1 VSPSWRRSR
10 NSAGRDERRNAGKN
24 SGTVMAERDSL
35 EVDVLFV
42 GGGPASLAGAIRLR
56 QLAAT
61 AGTELSVMVIEK
73 GGEIGNHGLSGAVV
87 DPRSLHELFP
97 GEDITG
103 GLDAPV
109 AGDAMWFL
117 TPGGKIAAPLVPPVL
132 NNHGKYVAS
141 LSTLTKWLG
150 AKAEAAG
157 ADVFPAFPGQ
167 ELLWDGERVVGVR
180 VGDKGI
186 GKDGTPKSNFEPG
199 PDLRAKVT
207 VLGEGPR
214 GTLAKTAIA
223 KLGLDRDRDPQVYA
237 VGIKELWQVPAGR
250 FPAGNVIHTLGAPLP
265 GDTFGGGWI
274 YGMNGDLVDL
284 GLVIGLDY
292 ADPTTDPHNLFSQFK
307 LLPAIRPL
315 IAGGTM
321 LRYGAKAIPEG
332 GLHAMP
338 RLVADGLCLVGDTAG
353 FLNGLRLKGIHLAIK
368 SGMLAAEGIFEA
380 LAAGRSDAAAL
391 GAYEQKFRASWA
403 FAELHAAR
411 NFHAG
416 FASGLWGGMV
426 NAALGTLTGGRGF
439 GIHDKLAG
447 HEGFARMKKRG
458 AGAPPP
464 MRRVTPDNVLTFD
477 KTTDVFKS
485 GTMHD
490 EDQPAHLHVADTN
503 VCAERCTVEFGNPCQ
518 YFCPASVY
526 EPQFTERDGKIEG
539 RLQLNFTNC
548 VHCKT
553 CDIMDPY
560 QIITWVPPQ
569 GGEGPVYT
577 GL

>member
-1 VSPSWRRSR
+1 MIMP
-10 NSAGRDERRNAGKN
+10 
-24 SGTVMAERDSL
+24 ERDTL

-56 QLAAT
+56 QLAA
-61 AGTELSVMVIEK
+61 ASGRDISVMVIEK

-87 DPRSLHELFP
+87 DPRSLLELVP

-109 AGDAMWFL
+109 SGDEMWFL
-117 TPGGKIAAPLVPPVL
+117 TAGGKIKAPFTPPVL

-141 LSTLTKWLG
+141 LNRLTKWLG
-150 AKAEAAG
+150 ERAEAAG

-167 ELLWDGERVVGVR
+167 ELLWDGDRVIGVR
-180 VGDKGI
+180 VGDKGV
-186 GKDGTPKSNFEPG
+186 GANGEPKANYEPG
-199 PDLRAKVT
+199 PDLFAKVV

-237 VGIKELWQVPAGR
+237 VGVKEIWKVPAGR
-250 FPAGNVIHTLGAPLP
+250 LAPGHVIHTLGAPLSA
-265 GDTFGGGWI
+265 DTFGGGWI
-274 YGMNGDLVDL
+274 YGMNGDIVDI
-284 GLVIGLDY
+284 GLVTGLDY
-292 ADPTTDPHNLFSQFK
+292 ADPTTDPHNLFQQMK
-307 LLPAIRPL
+307 LLPAVRPL
-315 IAGGTM
+315 LEGGAL

-338 RLVADGLCLVGDTAG
+338 RFFAAGLCLIGDSAG

-368 SGMLAAEGIFEA
+368 SGMLAAEAIADA
-380 LAAGRSDAAAL
+380 LAAGRTDAAMLAS
-391 GAYEQKFRASWA
+391 YEERFRASWA
-403 FAELHAAR
+403 FRELHAAR

-416 FASGLWGGMV
+416 FKTGLWGGML

-439 GIHDKLAG
+439 GLVDKLTGEAG
-447 HEGFARMKKRG
+447 YAKMRPLAAIPARSRG
-458 AGAPPP
+458 
-464 MRRVTPDNVLTFD
+464 RRVTPDGVLTFD
-477 KTTDVFKS
+477 KLTDVFNS

-490 EDQPAHLHVADTN
+490 EDQPAHLHVADTSI
-503 VCAERCTVEFGNPCQ
+503 CADRCTVEFGNPCQ
-518 YFCPASVY
+518 YFCPARVY
-526 EPQFTERDGKIEG
+526 EPQFAKEGDHVEG
-539 RLQLNFTNC
+539 RLQINFSNC

>member
-1 VSPSWRRSR
+1 
-10 NSAGRDERRNAGKN
+10 
-24 SGTVMAERDSL
+24 MAERDSL

-56 QLAAT
+56 QLAQA
-61 AGTELSVMVIEK
+61 ANRELAVMVIEK

-87 DPRSLHELFP
+87 DPRSLLELFP
-97 GEDITG
+97 GEDISG

-109 AGDAMWFL
+109 SGDELWFL
-117 TPGGKIAAPLVPPVL
+117 TAGGKIRAPFMPPVL

-141 LSTLTKWLG
+141 LNRLTKWLG
-150 AKAEAAG
+150 ERAEAAG

-167 ELLWDGERVVGVR
+167 ELLWAGERVIGVR
-180 VGDKGI
+180 VGDKGVAA
-186 GKDGTPKSNFEPG
+186 DGSHKPNYEPG
-199 PDLRAKVT
+199 PDLLAKVV

-214 GTLAKTAIA
+214 GTLAKTAVA

-250 FPAGNVIHTLGAPLP
+250 LAPGQVIHTLGAPLP
-265 GDTFGGGWI
+265 HDTFGGGWV
-274 YGMNGDLVDL
+274 YGMNGDLIDI
-284 GLVIGLDY
+284 GLVTGLDY
-292 ADPTTDPHNLFSQFK
+292 ADPATDPHNLFQQMK

-315 IAGGTM
+315 LEGGTM
-321 LRYGAKAIPEG
+321 IRYGAKAIPEG

-338 RLVADGLCLVGDTAG
+338 RLSADGLCLIGDTAG
-353 FLNGLRLKGIHLAIK
+353 FLNGMRLKGIHLAIK
-368 SGMLAAEGIFEA
+368 SGMLAAEAIFAALANDRSDAEA
-380 LAAGRSDAAAL
+380 LAV
-391 GAYEQKFRASWA
+391 YEQNFRDSWA
-403 FAELHAAR
+403 FTELHAAR

-416 FASGLWGGMV
+416 FKSGLFVGML

-439 GIHDKLAG
+439 GIHDKLSG
-447 HEGFARMKKRG
+447 HEGYARMRKLG
-458 AGAPPP
+458 AVALSASE
-464 MRRVTPDNVLTFD
+464 RRVAPDGTLTFD
-477 KTTDVFKS
+477 KVTDVFRS

-490 EDQPAHLHVADTN
+490 ENQPAHLHVADTN

-518 YFCPASVY
+518 YFCPAAVY
-526 EPQFTERDGKIEG
+526 EPLFTKTAAGVDG
-539 RLQLNFTNC
+539 RLQINFANC

-577 GL
+577 NL

>member
-1 VSPSWRRSR
+1 MP
-10 NSAGRDERRNAGKN
+10 
-24 SGTVMAERDSL
+24 ERDSL

-42 GGGPASLAGAIRLR
+42 GAGPASLAGAVQLR
-56 QLAAT
+56 RRAAE
-61 AGTELSVMVIEK
+61 AGRDISVMVIEK

-87 DPRSLHELFP
+87 DPRALHELFP

-109 AGDAMWFL
+109 SGDELWFL
-117 TPGGKIAAPLVPPVL
+117 TAGGKIKAPFTPPVL
-132 NNHGKYVAS
+132 DNHGKYVAS
-141 LSTLTKWLG
+141 LNRLTKWLG
-150 AKAEAAG
+150 EQAEAAG
-157 ADVFPAFPGQ
+157 TDVFPAFPGQ
-167 ELLWDGERVVGVR
+167 ELLWDGDRVIGVR
-180 VGDKGI
+180 VGDKGV
-186 GKDGTPKSNFEPG
+186 GANGQPKSNYEPG
-199 PDLRAKVT
+199 PDLFAKVV

-214 GTLAKTAIA
+214 GTLAKTAVA

-237 VGIKELWQVPAGR
+237 VGVKEIWKVPAGR
-250 FPAGNVIHTLGAPLP
+250 LAPGHVIHTLGAPLP
-265 GDTFGGGWI
+265 TDTFGGGWI
-274 YGMNGDLVDL
+274 YGMNGDIVDI
-284 GLVIGLDY
+284 GLVTGLDY
-292 ADPTTDPHNLFSQFK
+292 ADPTTDPHNLFQQMK
-307 LLPAIRPL
+307 LLPAVRPL
-315 IAGGTM
+315 LEGGTL

-338 RLVADGLCLVGDTAG
+338 RFYADGLCLIGDSAG

-368 SGMLAAEGIFEA
+368 SGMLAAEAIDEA
-380 LAAGRSDAAAL
+380 LAAGRTDAAAL
-391 GAYEQKFRASWA
+391 AAYEQMFRASWA
-403 FAELHAAR
+403 FTELHAAR

-416 FASGLWGGMV
+416 FKSGLWGGML

-439 GIHDKLAG
+439 GLHDKLDGEA
-447 HEGFARMKKRG
+447 GFARMRKLG
-458 AGAPPP
+458 AFAPRARE
-464 MRRVTPDNVLTFD
+464 RRVTPDNVLTFD
-477 KTTDVFKS
+477 KLTDVFNS

-490 EDQPAHLHVADTN
+490 EDQPAHLHVADTAI
-503 VCAERCTVEFGNPCQ
+503 CADRCTVEFGNPCQ

-526 EPQFTERDGKIEG
+526 EPLFAKEGDRVEG
-539 RLQLNFTNC
+539 RLQINFANC

>member
-1 VSPSWRRSR
+1 MP
-10 NSAGRDERRNAGKN
+10 
-24 SGTVMAERDSL
+24 ERDSL

-42 GGGPASLAGAIRLR
+42 GAGPASLAGAVRLR
-56 QLAAT
+56 QLAA
-61 AGTELSVMVIEK
+61 ASGRDISVMVIEK

-109 AGDAMWFL
+109 AGDEMWFL
-117 TPGGKIAAPLVPPVL
+117 TAGGKIKAPFTPPVL
-132 NNHGKYVAS
+132 DNRGKYVAS
-141 LSTLTKWLG
+141 LNRLTKWLG
-150 AKAEAAG
+150 EKAEAAG

-167 ELLWDGERVVGVR
+167 ELLWDPSTSSGQARVIGVR
-180 VGDKGI
+180 VGDKGV
-186 GKDGTPKSNFEPG
+186 GANGAPKSNYEPG
-199 PDLRAKVT
+199 PDLFAKVV

-237 VGIKELWQVPAGR
+237 VGVKEIWKVPAGR
-250 FPAGNVIHTLGAPLP
+250 LAPGHVIHTLGAPLP
-265 GDTFGGGWI
+265 TDTFGGGWI
-274 YGMNGDLVDL
+274 YGMNGDIVDL
-284 GLVIGLDY
+284 GLVTGLDY
-292 ADPTTDPHNLFSQFK
+292 ADPTTDPHDLFQQMK
-307 LLPAIRPL
+307 LLPAVRPL
-315 IAGGTM
+315 LEGGTL

-338 RLVADGLCLVGDTAG
+338 RFYADGLCLIGDSAG

-368 SGMLAAEGIFEA
+368 SGMLAAEAIAEA
-380 LAAGRSDAAAL
+380 LAAERSDAAAL
-391 GAYEQKFRASWA
+391 AAYEQKFRASWA
-403 FAELHAAR
+403 FTELHAAR

-416 FASGLWGGMV
+416 FKSGLWGGML

-439 GIHDKLAG
+439 GLRDKLDGEA
-447 HEGFARMKKRG
+447 GFARMRKLG
-458 AGAPPP
+458 AFAPRARE
-464 MRRVTPDNVLTFD
+464 RRVTPDNVLTFD
-477 KTTDVFKS
+477 KLTDVFNS

-490 EDQPAHLHVADTN
+490 EDQPAHLHVADTSI
-503 VCAERCTVEFGNPCQ
+503 CADRCTVEFGNPCQ

-526 EPQFTERDGKIEG
+526 EPLFAKEGDRVQG
-539 RLQLNFTNC
+539 RLQINFANC

>member
-1 VSPSWRRSR
+1 
-10 NSAGRDERRNAGKN
+10 
-24 SGTVMAERDSL
+24 MAERDSL

-56 QLAAT
+56 QLAQA
-61 AGTELSVMVIEK
+61 ANRELAVMVIEK

-87 DPRSLHELFP
+87 DPRSLLELFP
-97 GEDITG
+97 GEDISG

-109 AGDAMWFL
+109 SGDELWFL
-117 TPGGKIAAPLVPPVL
+117 TAGGKIRAPFMPPVL

-141 LSTLTKWLG
+141 LNRLTKWLG
-150 AKAEAAG
+150 ERAEAAG

-167 ELLWDGERVVGVR
+167 ELLWAGERVIGVR
-180 VGDKGI
+180 VGDKGVAA
-186 GKDGTPKSNFEPG
+186 DGSHKPNYEPG
-199 PDLRAKVT
+199 PDLLAMVV

-214 GTLAKTAIA
+214 GTLAKTAVA

-250 FPAGNVIHTLGAPLP
+250 LAPGQVIHTLGAPLP
-265 GDTFGGGWI
+265 HDTFGGGWV
-274 YGMNGDLVDL
+274 YGMNGDLIDI
-284 GLVIGLDY
+284 GLVTGLDY
-292 ADPTTDPHNLFSQFK
+292 ADPATDPHNLFQQMK

-315 IAGGTM
+315 LEGGTM
-321 LRYGAKAIPEG
+321 IRYGAKAIPEG

-338 RLVADGLCLVGDTAG
+338 RLSADGLCLIGDTAG
-353 FLNGLRLKGIHLAIK
+353 FLNGMRLKGIHLAIK
-368 SGMLAAEGIFEA
+368 SGMLAAEAIFAALANDRSDAEA
-380 LAAGRSDAAAL
+380 LAV
-391 GAYEQKFRASWA
+391 YEQNFRDSWA
-403 FAELHAAR
+403 FTELHAAR

-416 FASGLWGGMV
+416 FKSGLFVGML

-439 GIHDKLAG
+439 GIHDKLSG
-447 HEGFARMKKRG
+447 HEGYARMRKLG
-458 AGAPPP
+458 AVALSASE
-464 MRRVTPDNVLTFD
+464 RRVAPDGTLTFD
-477 KTTDVFKS
+477 KVTDVFRS

-490 EDQPAHLHVADTN
+490 ENQPAHLHVADTN

-518 YFCPASVY
+518 YFCPAAVY
-526 EPQFTERDGKIEG
+526 EPLFTKTAAGVDG
-539 RLQLNFTNC
+539 RLQINFANC

-577 GL
+577 NL